1 MQVEWAEGAKSFATD
16 TAGKPAFTLKT
27 AHQEKTYE
35 MFRKHDGSIDMD
47 SRHIGLFHIL
57 LFVLIS
63 VIAATYA
70 NVYVSF
76 AIYKNQVSLAEEEV
90 YTELLGMRNVTVTIQ
105 RLEMLSHSTREY
117 EAKALYHPNMLVP
130 AYHRQVMAALFQINS
145 RIIMGLE
152 HIRSYDQSI
161 RVATSCLYST
171 SKATNDCPLADVA
184 EHLRV
189 VDPNQEKALLNA
201 LMTVKLPLSEALDQN
216 VLDLYPASWTAV
228 TQPSQFVHA
237 LIEQG
242 RFNDVISYSEKY
254 VGELEKIIQALRVKV
269 LWEPLIASAAV
280 FGAVSFSILVLF
292 AILTGIKSKRIYDAS
307 SVCQSAVFS
316 SGKSLQTK
324 MVDLSVFFMAFFEH
338 LLLHNVHA
346 LNGLAALLLAS
357 DRLTAYHHKLL
368 KLEEKALVDIL
379 TTCVNLI
386 IYIETE
392 VLGNDVCGVQMGY
405 KREEGV
411 ALDLRSA
418 VEKSVELFR
427 PKAAAN
433 KIPISCTFANGC
445 PSMAFIDQDK
455 LMTTLTRTLA
465 YVIDHSAEK
474 GRGID
479 VYVNANASHHKG
491 SKDRGETASP
501 VLQLYD
507 VRFEV
512 KGHGVCMENT
522 KAQMMVQTRGLIDRC
537 GQGLRLLTCSR
548 IAQSLGGF
556 MQIQSSP
563 SRGTFIS
570 FILRRKG
577 RFSLEDMDKRFSS
590 LGDLTAKVLTLSL
603 SPETKQFF
611 TFLSKDIGVTCLNC
625 FCIRQLMEELKEDDP
640 DCPVLA
646 VFLGDFVKS
655 SANPSDRFS
664 RSMAPREIFGKLA
677 LHCADGNKGV
687 KFAFVSA
694 KHQKQLEEDAQQSS
708 GPSPV
713 CDNMRASTLLDNVS
727 YRQLEMPLKTSDVI
741 DVIVTAMEERM
752 QQREERARAKSKLKV
767 SYMMDVRKD
776 SGESSLTS
784 MDEEQVQ
791 QAQERLRSAS
801 FSRATSRA
809 RSTTGVMTPTLEAS
823 KGRGS
828 RVTQAVNQV
837 PAKFDPTLEDPSE
850 SGSSSTFVLLEE
862 VEDEFLSEA
871 LGAREAIPESLRED
885 ANYALGVFN
894 DIGFNKPIHE
904 LVSALLERASERPL
918 ASSRRFAGLMDVSIE
933 LANYYREMPGQRLLH
948 KAMEDQRRET
958 IAELT
963 LKKERGE
970 DVERLLANLENR
982 RKETTSKEEP
992 LAYKNS
998 APPPQKRRD
1007 PVWWMGSTAALKV
1020 QIPPNHIIQAQFNLA
1035 SVSCFDGKPYTMHD
1049 LLDWDFHVLSLPEPE
1064 AVRLCRDLLVYYADR
1079 AALGIRGVV
1088 IMNFCGALHANYLQ
1102 NPYHNFYHALNV
1114 VQVLCLLLALPDV
1127 GARFTPTDF
1136 FVLSVA
1142 ALGHDLGHPGFNN
1155 LFMQRNQ
1162 CWPARI
1168 YSNTSILENYHAA
1181 SLLQILRVPHMDLF
1195 ANMSDGELD
1204 SVRKRLINAIMWTDM
1219 AKHFDMV
1226 AKLDGKIQGE
1236 MVLSEGI
1243 MCTLQKP
1250 YLEGLLLHS
1259 ADISN
1264 PLLEFDIVPTLHWN
1278 SLHEPYYH
1286 NLPACEQNKLE
1297 EALGQ
1302 PPFMP
1307 ALQSFDE
1314 FCIAKAQIG
1323 FIDFICKPLFNNLA
1337 LMFPAQ
1343 LGERAAQMRKNRQR
1357 WKHLADRNIPP
1368 TETPR

>member
-1 MQVEWAEGAKSFATD
+1 MGAQEGEGRGHLLAAKENGMATMQVEWAEGAKSFATD

-392 VLGNDVCGVQMGY
+392 VLGND
-405 KREEGV
+405 EEGV

-507 VRFEV
+507 VRF
-512 KGHGVCMENT
+512 
-522 KAQMMVQTRGLIDRC
+522 
-537 GQGLRLLTCSR
+537 
-548 IAQSLGGF
+548 
-556 MQIQSSP
+556 
-563 SRGTFIS
+563 
-570 FILRRKG
+570 
-577 RFSLEDMDKRFSS
+577 
-590 LGDLTAKVLTLSL
+590 
-603 SPETKQFF
+603 
-611 TFLSKDIGVTCLNC
+611 
-625 FCIRQLMEELKEDDP
+625 EDDP

-963 LKKERGE
+963 LKYTYTQ
-970 DVERLLANLENR
+970 NS
-982 RKETTSKEEP
+982 TP
-992 LAYKNS
+992 L
-998 APPPQKRRD
+998 P
-1007 PVWWMGSTAALKV
+1007 
-1020 QIPPNHIIQAQFNLA
+1020 
-1035 SVSCFDGKPYTMHD
+1035 
-1049 LLDWDFHVLSLPEPE
+1049 
-1064 AVRLCRDLLVYYADR
+1064 
-1079 AALGIRGVV
+1079 
-1088 IMNFCGALHANYLQ
+1088 
-1102 NPYHNFYHALNV
+1102 
-1114 VQVLCLLLALPDV
+1114 
-1127 GARFTPTDF
+1127 
-1136 FVLSVA
+1136 
-1142 ALGHDLGHPGFNN
+1142 
-1155 LFMQRNQ
+1155 
-1162 CWPARI
+1162 
-1168 YSNTSILENYHAA
+1168 
-1181 SLLQILRVPHMDLF
+1181 
-1195 ANMSDGELD
+1195 
-1204 SVRKRLINAIMWTDM
+1204 
-1219 AKHFDMV
+1219 
-1226 AKLDGKIQGE
+1226 
-1236 MVLSEGI
+1236 
-1243 MCTLQKP
+1243 
-1250 YLEGLLLHS
+1250 
-1259 ADISN
+1259 
-1264 PLLEFDIVPTLHWN
+1264 
-1278 SLHEPYYH
+1278 
-1286 NLPACEQNKLE
+1286 
-1297 EALGQ
+1297 
-1302 PPFMP
+1302 
-1307 ALQSFDE
+1307 
-1314 FCIAKAQIG
+1314 
-1323 FIDFICKPLFNNLA
+1323 
-1337 LMFPAQ
+1337 
-1343 LGERAAQMRKNRQR
+1343 
-1357 WKHLADRNIPP
+1357 
-1368 TETPR
+1368 